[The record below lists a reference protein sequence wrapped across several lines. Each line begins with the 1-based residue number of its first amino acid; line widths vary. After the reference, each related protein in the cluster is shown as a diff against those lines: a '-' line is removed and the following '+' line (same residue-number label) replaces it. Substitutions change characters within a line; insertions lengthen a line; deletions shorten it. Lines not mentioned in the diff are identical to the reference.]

1 MKILVTGMLVMIPCS
16 YLADKYGR
24 RVVFLLAEL
33 GLSMAMGWMLL
44 ICTLFERIV
53 SMPYIADRYRLLLEN
68 NTHSTRMGLCRLPS
82 RWRRS

>member
-44 ICTLFERIV
+44 ICTLSEKIL
-53 SMPYIADRYRLLLEN
+53 SIPSIAHRYRLLLGY